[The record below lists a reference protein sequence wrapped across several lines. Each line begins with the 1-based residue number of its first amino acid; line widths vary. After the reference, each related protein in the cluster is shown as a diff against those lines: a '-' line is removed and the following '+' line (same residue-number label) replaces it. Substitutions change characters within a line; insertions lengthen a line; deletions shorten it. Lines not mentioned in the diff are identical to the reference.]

1 MATLP
6 KKNSKKQR
14 VVIIT
19 QGSDA
24 TIVAQAQE
32 NGDVKITVH
41 DVNKIDS
48 SKIVDTN
55 GAGDAFAGGFLGILA
70 QGKSLDEA
78 VAGGHWLASE
88 SIALMGPNV
97 SQQPSEISQSML
109 MPLKVPNPQKSL
121 QGLRKAIICISN
133 LYRSNWKNRSKQI
146 PLLSGTPMKHL
157 TSLARSLGRCKCNV
171 KVKRRVTAS

>member
-19 QGSDA
+19 QGSES
-24 TIVAQAQE
+24 TIVAQAQKS
-32 NGDVKITVH
+32 GDVKVTVY

-55 GAGDAFAGGFLGILA
+55 GAGDAFAGGFLGTLA

-97 SQQPSEISQSML
+97 SLIEHTATSIIHADSFL
-109 MPLKVPNPQKSL
+109 VPNPKKGI
-121 QGLRKAIICISN
+121 QGLKTDG
-133 LYRSNWKNRSKQI
+133 LK
-146 PLLSGTPMKHL
+146 
-157 TSLARSLGRCKCNV
+157 
-171 KVKRRVTAS
+171 

>member
-1 MATLP
+1 MAALP

-19 QGSDA
+19 QGSDS

-32 NGDVKITVH
+32 NGDVKVQVY

-97 SQQPSEISQSML
+97 CRAAQTSTSSIVL
-109 MPLKVPNPQKSL
+109 T
-121 QGLRKAIICISN
+121 IC
-133 LYRSNWKNRSKQI
+133 
-146 PLLSGTPMKHL
+146 
-157 TSLARSLGRCKCNV
+157 
-171 KVKRRVTAS
+171 